1 MFKQVEGSIY
11 LFALI
16 APGKQDL
23 LMRLQTNMA
32 EFVTSPGFV
41 PFNKYRAF
49 KNQVRESE
57 EPYRFVDGELVERFL
72 DCDAQIQE
80 QIVEGLK
87 VDVEEVKVMVE
98 SLRRLR

>member
-1 MFKQVEGSIY
+1 MEGSIY

-23 LMRLQTNMA
+23 LMRLQTSMA
-32 EFVTSPGFV
+32 ECVRSPGLV

-57 EPYRFVDGELVERFL
+57 EPYRFVDGELIERFL
-72 DCDAQIQE
+72 DCDVERQE
-80 QIVEGLK
+80 QIVEGLG
-87 VDVEEVKVMVE
+87 VGVEEVKAMVG